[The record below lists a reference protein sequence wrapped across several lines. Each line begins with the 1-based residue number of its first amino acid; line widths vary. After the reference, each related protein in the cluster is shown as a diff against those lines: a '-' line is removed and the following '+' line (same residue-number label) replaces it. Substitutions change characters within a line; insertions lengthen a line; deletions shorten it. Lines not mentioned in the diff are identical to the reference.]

1 MKFFAYLKKLNKLGV
16 AMTEYAVLLAFV
28 AAIGASFTSD
38 SGLGNS
44 ISGAVNKAVE
54 AIGLVSG
61 DTSSNNKSYKL
72 PGFANEDH
80 AAEYGAYVDQICN
93 LIFNEYSDKQIAG
106 FKYTGNGDLNFLY
119 VYEKDK
125 NGNDI
130 IARYQYPGEYQYGN
144 DKTVHKTNINDL
156 LNNSNFTKYNLASND
171 SLVMCFDKNGNLTNQ
186 MPQDLQ
192 GSNKLT
198 TNIRFKEVSTGKQN
212 TLFKINSD
220 GNFAKQ

>member
-80 AAEYGAYVDQICN
+80 AAKYGGCVDKICE
-93 LIFNEYSDKQIAG
+93 LIFNAYPDKQIAG
-106 FKYTGNGDLNFLY
+106 FKYLKKGELNFLY
-119 VYEKDK
+119 AYEKAE

-130 IARYQYPGEYQYGN
+130 IKRYDPN
-144 DKTVHKTNINDL
+144 TISTTNIQEMLKNSTFEGATLGTNEDL
-156 LNNSNFTKYNLASND
+156 I
-171 SLVMCFDKNGNLTNQ
+171 MCFDKNGNLTQQ
-186 MPQDLQ
+186 MQQ
-192 GSNKLT
+192 GLKGSASIKTHIRFEGNKLV
-198 TNIRFKEVSTGKQN
+198 E
-212 TLFKINSD
+212 INSD
-220 GNFAKQ
+220 GQLEQQ

>member
-44 ISGAVNKAVE
+44 ISGAVSKAVE

-80 AAEYGAYVDQICN
+80 AAKYGGCVDKICE
-93 LIFNEYSDKQIAG
+93 LIFNAYPDKQIAG
-106 FKYTGNGDLNFLY
+106 FKYLKKGELNFLY
-119 VYEKDK
+119 AYEKDE

-130 IARYQYPGEYQYGN
+130 IKRYDPN
-144 DKTVHKTNINDL
+144 TISTTNIQEMLKNSTFEGATLGTNEDL
-156 LNNSNFTKYNLASND
+156 I
-171 SLVMCFDKNGNLTNQ
+171 MCFDKNGNLTQQ
-186 MPQDLQ
+186 MQQ
-192 GSNKLT
+192 GLKGSASIKTHIRFEGNKLV
-198 TNIRFKEVSTGKQN
+198 E
-212 TLFKINSD
+212 INSD
-220 GNFAKQ
+220 GQLEQQ

>member
-44 ISGAVNKAVE
+44 ISGAVSKAVE

-80 AAEYGAYVDQICN
+80 AAKYGGCVDKICE
-93 LIFNEYSDKQIAG
+93 LIFNAYPDKQIAG
-106 FKYTGNGDLNFLY
+106 FKYLKKGELNFLY
-119 VYEKDK
+119 AYEKDE

-130 IARYQYPGEYQYGN
+130 IKRYDPN
-144 DKTVHKTNINDL
+144 TISTTNIQEMLKNSTFEGATLGTNEDL
-156 LNNSNFTKYNLASND
+156 I
-171 SLVMCFDKNGNLTNQ
+171 MCFDKNGNLTQQ
-186 MPQDLQ
+186 MQQ
-192 GSNKLT
+192 GLKGSASIKTHIRFEGNKLV
-198 TNIRFKEVSTGKQN
+198 E
-212 TLFKINSD
+212 INSD
-220 GNFAKQ
+220 GQLEQK

>member
-44 ISGAVNKAVE
+44 ISGAVSKAVE

-106 FKYTGNGDLNFLY
+106 FKYLKKGELNFLY
-119 VYEKDK
+119 VYEKDE

-130 IARYQYPGEYQYGN
+130 IKRYDPN
-144 DKTVHKTNINDL
+144 TISTTNIQEMLKNSTFEGATVGTNEDL
-156 LNNSNFTKYNLASND
+156 I
-171 SLVMCFDKNGNLTNQ
+171 MCFDKNGNLTQQ
-186 MPQDLQ
+186 MQQ
-192 GSNKLT
+192 GLTGSANINTHIRFEGNKLV
-198 TNIRFKEVSTGKQN
+198 E
-212 TLFKINSD
+212 INSD
-220 GNFAKQ
+220 GQLEQK

>member
-38 SGLGNS
+38 SGLGSS

-80 AAEYGAYVDQICN
+80 AAKYGGCVDKICE
-93 LIFNEYSDKQIAG
+93 LIFNAYPDKQIAG
-106 FKYTGNGDLNFLY
+106 FKYLKKGELNFLY
-119 VYEKDK
+119 AYEKDE

-130 IARYQYPGEYQYGN
+130 IKRYDPN
-144 DKTVHKTNINDL
+144 TVSKTNIQEMLKNSTFEGATLGTNEDL
-156 LNNSNFTKYNLASND
+156 I
-171 SLVMCFDKNGNLTNQ
+171 MCFDKNGNLTQQ
-186 MPQDLQ
+186 MQQ
-192 GSNKLT
+192 GLTGSANIKTHIRFEGNKL
-198 TNIRFKEVSTGKQN
+198 VV
-212 TLFKINSD
+212 INSD
-220 GNFAKQ
+220 GQLEQK

>member
-1 MKFFAYLKKLNKLGV
+1 
-16 AMTEYAVLLAFV
+16 MTEYAVLLAFV

-61 DTSSNNKSYKL
+61 NTSSNNKSYKL

-80 AAEYGAYVDQICN
+80 AAKYGGCVDKICE
-93 LIFNEYSDKQIAG
+93 LIFNAYPDKQIAG

-144 DKTVHKTNINDL
+144 DKTVHKTNINDM

>member
-80 AAEYGAYVDQICN
+80 AAKYGGCVDKICE
-93 LIFNEYSDKQIAG
+93 LIFNAYPDKQIAG
-106 FKYTGNGDLNFLY
+106 FKYLKEGELDFLY
-119 VYEKDK
+119 AYEKDE

-130 IARYQYPGEYQYGN
+130 IKRYN
-144 DKTVHKTNINDL
+144 SNTVSKTNIQEMLKNSTFEGATLGTNEDL
-156 LNNSNFTKYNLASND
+156 I
-171 SLVMCFDKNGNLTNQ
+171 MCFDKNGNLTQQ
-186 MPQDLQ
+186 MQQ
-192 GSNKLT
+192 GLKGSASIKTHIRFEGNKLV
-198 TNIRFKEVSTGKQN
+198 E
-212 TLFKINSD
+212 INSD
-220 GNFAKQ
+220 GQLEQK

>member
-61 DTSSNNKSYKL
+61 DASSNNKSYKL

-80 AAEYGAYVDQICN
+80 AAKYGGCVDKICE
-93 LIFNEYSDKQIAG
+93 LIFNAYPDKQIAG
-106 FKYTGNGDLNFLY
+106 FKYLKEGELNFLY
-119 VYEKDK
+119 VYEKDE

-130 IARYQYPGEYQYGN
+130 IKRYDSN
-144 DKTVHKTNINDL
+144 TVSKTNIQEML
-156 LNNSNFTKYNLASND
+156 KNSTFEGATLGTNEALI
-171 SLVMCFDKNGNLTNQ
+171 MCFDKNGNLTQQ
-186 MPQDLQ
+186 MQQ
-192 GSNKLT
+192 GLTGSANINTHIRFEGNKL
-198 TNIRFKEVSTGKQN
+198 VV
-212 TLFKINSD
+212 INSD
-220 GNFAKQ
+220 GQLEQK

>member
-44 ISGAVNKAVE
+44 ISGAVSKAVE

-80 AAEYGAYVDQICN
+80 AAKYGGCVDKICE
-93 LIFNEYSDKQIAG
+93 LIFNAYPDKQIAG
-106 FKYTGNGDLNFLY
+106 FKYLKEGELNFLY
-119 VYEKDK
+119 AYEKDE

-130 IARYQYPGEYQYGN
+130 IKRYDSN
-144 DKTVHKTNINDL
+144 TVFKTNIQEMLKNSTFEGATLGTNEDL
-156 LNNSNFTKYNLASND
+156 I
-171 SLVMCFDKNGNLTNQ
+171 MCFDRNGNLTQQ
-186 MPQDLQ
+186 MQQ
-192 GSNKLT
+192 GLKDSANIKTSIHFEDNKL
-198 TNIRFKEVSTGKQN
+198 VQ
-212 TLFKINSD
+212 INSD
-220 GNFAKQ
+220 GQLYRK